1 VTDKKLKS
9 STKFSGSFVKN
20 IYSLARLNPMWGT
33 PKAVLAIESDVVTP
47 NFQFKKAKKGMVGI
61 GERETYTSEEEDVS
75 RSRRWD

>member
-9 STKFSGSFVKN
+9 SRKFSGSFVKN
-20 IYSLARLNPMWGT
+20 IYSLALLNPMWGA